1 MYCPVLE
8 LIKQLY
14 LCEIRT
20 NANLV
25 RHTCPRVKIQL
36 ENIYCAKSYFE
47 IMSVICFALLQHKEE
62 PPLWIKPLFCRQ
74 VVLFI
79 TGIALLFG
87 RWHIMGSTP
96 PVFQL
101 VDNPASFEESL
112 IMRVSSAQFT
122 YTILKSCFIFPFH
135 SQRRPNS
142 LKKEP

>member
-1 MYCPVLE
+1 M
-8 LIKQLY
+8 
-14 LCEIRT
+14 
-20 NANLV
+20 

-47 IMSVICFALLQHKEE
+47 IMSVIHVCFALLQHKEE
-62 PPLWIKPLFCRQ
+62 PRLWIKPLSCRQ

-112 IMRVSSAQFT
+112 IMRVRSAQLT
-122 YTILKSCFIFPFH
+122 
-135 SQRRPNS
+135 
-142 LKKEP
+142 